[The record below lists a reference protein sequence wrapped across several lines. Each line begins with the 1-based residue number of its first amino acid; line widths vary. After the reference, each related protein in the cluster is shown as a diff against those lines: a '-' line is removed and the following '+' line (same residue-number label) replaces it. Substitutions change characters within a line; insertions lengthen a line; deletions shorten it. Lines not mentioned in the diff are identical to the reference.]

1 MSFSKKKDF
10 IQKITL
16 IILYIILNLIGFPI
30 IFLFPPRYL
39 LFNEKSEKDK
49 IKLILFRDFS
59 KSIYENINT
68 PLIKY
73 LNLTEEDCPDN
84 YETLTIKNQ
93 YYGDFTKFYKNKKIC
108 IERYNNE
115 EYTFANLLRL
125 GQHKIQVKRNKKCGT
140 LIKNSNIFVNVSEEM
155 TCPLNHIDIN
165 TYSRTQNFENY
176 FQIDNKNDYY
186 LIPIYDSID
195 YPVIT
200 NLEIIN
206 NYKLC
211 LERHINFNNLSCEFP
226 DNNECFI
233 EDEYEKIFTLEVDDE
248 FKLIPSNLA
257 KWNLVN
263 DDNINH
269 YFCKDDLRF
278 NIFAY
283 GYINFTDN
291 SLDQFLKE
299 FPSNDHTN
307 NPLYKAYEAYK
318 SPGNLYRLF
327 FIIAVILFCLSLVQL
342 VLQIMLVLE
351 KIGIRRIYLIY
362 GVILFILKCISYF
375 GMIIIY
381 YLFFLRI
388 EKVYLVLDDKSR
400 NQILKYYSS
409 NRKIY
414 IAKSVSVCIAGFLMI
429 CVELIIITII
439 YIFKWGVNIQ
449 KFENNKDQEFGNIN
463 IKNESSRPIS
473 GSDTISKIEK
483 IKNSDVYT
491 NEISG
496 TIGNSNNT
504 ANEIT
509 LKFVRNDNLTK
520 SYMLKI
526 DKGESFENAI
536 NKLKEKYSEL
546 KEKKMTAF
554 NCGSNI
560 INKEK
565 TLSDNKLE
573 NNATIFIL

>member
-1 MSFSKKKDF
+1 MSFSQKKDF
-10 IQKITL
+10 IQKLIS
-16 IILYIILNLIGFPI
+16 IILYAILNLIGFPI

-39 LFNEKSEKDK
+39 LFSEKSEKDK

-68 PLIKY
+68 PLIKD
-73 LNLTEEDCPDN
+73 LILTEEDCPNN

-93 YYGDFTKFYKNKKIC
+93 YYGNFTKFYKNKRIC

-115 EYTFANLLRL
+115 EYKFANLLRL
-125 GQHKIQVKRNKKCGT
+125 GQHKIQVNRNKECGS

-165 TYSRTQNFENY
+165 TYSRAQNFENF
-176 FQIDNKNDYY
+176 FQIDKKNDYY
-186 LIPIYDSID
+186 LIPIYINID

-200 NLEIIN
+200 NLEIVN

-233 EDEYEKIFTLEVDDE
+233 EDEYENIFTLEVDDE
-248 FKLIPSNLA
+248 LKLIPRNLA

-263 DDNINH
+263 DDKVNH
-269 YFCKDDLRF
+269 YFCKEDLRF

-318 SPGNLYRLF
+318 NPGNLYRLF
-327 FIIAVILFCLSLVQL
+327 FLIAVILFCLSLVQL

-351 KIGIRRIYLIY
+351 KIGIRRIFLIY
-362 GVILFILKCISYF
+362 GIILFILKCISYF
-375 GMIIIY
+375 AMVIIY
-381 YLFFLRI
+381 YLFFLKI

-414 IAKSVSVCIAGFLMI
+414 IAKSISVCLLGFLMI

-439 YIFKWGVNIQ
+439 YIFKWGINIQ
-449 KFENNKDQEFGNIN
+449 KFENSKDQKIGKIN
-463 IKNESSRPIS
+463 IKNISSKFSTESDI
-473 GSDTISKIEK
+473 ISKIEK
-483 IKNSDVYT
+483 TSEVYT
-491 NEISG
+491 NNIEISG
-496 TIGNSNNT
+496 NIDNSNNT
-504 ANEIT
+504 ANQIT
-509 LKFVRNDNLTK
+509 LKFVSNDNLTK

-526 DKGESFENAI
+526 DKGVSFEKAI

-546 KEKKMTAF
+546 KDKKMTAF

-560 INKEK
+560 INKDK
-565 TLSDNKLE
+565 TLGDNKLE